1 MPSVRATNQEV
12 SVVGRRETS
21 LGVLCSDQNIF
32 VTWRTWCL
40 PLDVLVTLR
49 TDLGA
54 LRSQSRIRVLRTGV
68 AECSEPISRFID
80 RRDVVGH
87 PNSSGLNR
95 RRVDP
100 AGAVLSEML
109 TDISSIILAN
119 DADLGFLGAPAQ
131 VRMTSAKLSDILD
144 ELLEAVPDYFYRLGA
159 INQLRI
165 FPPARWND
173 AGDDAKLDTHYILM
187 WSRRRRR
194 RRQRSGLD
202 HAHDNAQLRA
212 SHLRRI
218 GERSHPHLLRRRYRH
233 QILRVAYVQL
243 GEIRKLVG
251 VPGAPFVKVSGALG
265 AEVFPKIFTA
275 VAVTV

>member
-109 TDISSIILAN
+109 ADVRAVIFPDGAYIRFLGTTTQLRMAAAKVDDVLQELFKTVAN
-119 DADLGFLGAPAQ
+119 DLYALASREQLWVFPAS
-131 VRMTSAKLSDILD
+131 RRYD
-144 ELLEAVPDYFYRLGA
+144 R
-159 INQLRI
+159 
-165 FPPARWND
+165 
-173 AGDDAKLDTHYILM
+173 GDDTELNRHT
-187 WSRRRRR
+187 
-194 RRQRSGLD
+194 RSF
-202 HAHDNAQLRA
+202 
-212 SHLRRI
+212 SC
-218 GERSHPHLLRRRYRH
+218 
-233 QILRVAYVQL
+233 
-243 GEIRKLVG
+243 
-251 VPGAPFVKVSGALG
+251 
-265 AEVFPKIFTA
+265 
-275 VAVTV
+275 